1 MPSVTDLYAK
11 IGFKVDDTGLKEF
24 SKEMI
29 NLKDTIAECLSG
41 LDGFVKAMKKISSE
55 LKTIKTTR
63 ALTEEQ
69 IKQKEEEKLK
79 RLQLRNKLMEQK
91 LDLDPR
97 KVAIAEL
104 REERLQESAKRRAEG
119 KSGGFSWGVALGNL
133 ISEAIING
141 FKALYGFIKTVVGQ
155 LWGIFKNAWQAMFTY
170 RDYRRYTNLRDAE
183 LSKWTAMAAGY
194 ATRPEIAENM
204 MEVQQS
210 LVGIRLG
217 QGNLMPYRM
226 LGISADTTDP
236 YEILRQA
243 RTAILGQNIAP
254 EMARYFLNQM
264 GFGNWAYAAIMNSR
278 DEKGLESA
286 IKAHD
291 LEIQK
296 QAELAEKLS
305 KLMSLVTDQFSKL
318 LEILGD
324 SVFADALDYIRRWII
339 EFVNVL
345 RSGIFEGK
353 SKWGKI
359 STFFDLLTSN
369 PETLHKMA
377 LENSS
382 GEALAALRAQNQAQ
396 GGGYTVYNDY
406 RKSGVFNP
414 VSETD
419 KQTSITSFY
428 GSDVTE
434 ETIAQPNTQDD
445 IQQSYIGENPTV
457 ASMYNSFKRLEQ
469 SDTNAKQRFNER
481 KNAAIEAAVA
491 RGMTRERA
499 EQVASEWNL

>member
-24 SKEMI
+24 SKELV
-29 NLKDTIAECLSG
+29 NLKNTIAECLSG
-41 LDGFVKAMKKISSE
+41 LEGFVEAAEKIAKAVKKIKSATGGE
-55 LKTIKTTR
+55 EAAR
-63 ALTEEQ
+63 A
-69 IKQKEEEKLK
+69 IKQK
-79 RLQLRNKLMEQK
+79 QLAIQERRVAVAEQ
-91 LDLDPR
+91 R
-97 KVAIAEL
+97 EARL
-104 REERLQESAKRRAEG
+104 RESANNRAKG
-119 KSGGFSWGVALGNL
+119 SGFSWGVALGNL

>member
-11 IGFKVDDTGLKEF
+11 IGFKVDDAGLKEF

-119 KSGGFSWGVALGNL
+119 KSGGFSWGVALGSL

-155 LWGIFKNAWQAMFTY
+155 LWGVFKTAWQAMTTY
-170 RDYRRYTNLRDAE
+170 RDYRRYTNLRDSELNRWTTFAE
-183 LSKWTAMAAGY
+183 GY
-194 ATRPEIAENM
+194 ATRPEIAKNM
-204 MEVQQS
+204 MDVQQS

-236 YEILRQA
+236 YEILTQA
-243 RTAILGQNIAP
+243 RRAILEQTVAP
-254 EMARYFLNQM
+254 EVARYLLTQM
-264 GFGNWAYAAIMNSR
+264 GFGDWAYAAIMQSK
-278 DEKGLESA
+278 DEGSFREAL
-286 IKAHD
+286 KAHD
-291 LEIQK
+291 IDTQK
-296 QAELAEKLS
+296 QAELAKRLNSILS
-305 KLMSLVTDQFSKL
+305 LLIDSFSRL
-318 LEILGD
+318 LEYISD
-324 SVFADALDYIRRWII
+324 SAIQSALDYIRDWII
-339 EFVNVL
+339 EFVNVF
-345 RSGIFEGK
+345 RSGFFKDKGT
-353 SKWGKI
+353 I
-359 STFFDLLTSN
+359 SSIWNFLSMFTKN
-369 PETLHKMA
+369 PDELRKMRGDDWIAPMRYGEVRTYKTNIYAPNAQYANDVVNNLET
-377 LENSS
+377 N
-382 GEALAALRAQNQAQ
+382 N
-396 GGGYTVYNDY
+396 Y
-406 RKSGVFNP
+406 
-414 VSETD
+414 
-419 KQTSITSFY
+419 
-428 GSDVTE
+428 TE
-434 ETIAQPNTQDD
+434 ETVGYGADEDD
-445 IQQSYIGENPTV
+445 ILPVNTTVLPEN
-457 ASMYNSFKRLEQ
+457 R
-469 SDTNAKQRFNER
+469 
-481 KNAAIEAAVA
+481 
-491 RGMTRERA
+491 
-499 EQVASEWNL
+499 NLFVPI